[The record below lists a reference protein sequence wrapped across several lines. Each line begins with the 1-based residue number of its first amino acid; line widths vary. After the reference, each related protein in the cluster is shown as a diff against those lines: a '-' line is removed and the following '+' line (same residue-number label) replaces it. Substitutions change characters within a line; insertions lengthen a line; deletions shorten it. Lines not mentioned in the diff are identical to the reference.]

1 MASLSRL
8 RATGNGIFT
17 AQMRTL
23 ATIDYVVIVGYL
35 GAVFLIGLL
44 LTRRAGQSME
54 HFFVG
59 GRGMPWWLIGVSM
72 AATNF
77 SIDTPVSITGYVA
90 KEGIG
95 GVWFFWS
102 SAISAV
108 LVTFL
113 FARLWRRSGVI
124 TDAELIE
131 LRYGGRPASALRLFK
146 GFYFGV
152 IFNAFIM
159 GWVFL
164 ALSKVMGGVTDLDTR
179 TVLIVATLLVFVY
192 TMASGFYG
200 VVLTDFFQYF
210 IAFAGSILLA
220 VYSVRE
226 VGGLRAMVDS
236 LSAHPDIDPSVL
248 QFFPN
253 LERDSVMPLSVF
265 LAYLMVQW
273 WAHKYSDGGGKHI
286 QRMLSTKNE
295 NHAVASSFM
304 FAFVN
309 YALQIWPWILT
320 ALCALLIFGRMED
333 PELGYPMM
341 MARVL
346 PAGVLGLVVVCLIGA
361 FMSTID
367 THLNL
372 GASYMV
378 NDIYRRFLVKD
389 AEDRHYVLI
398 SRVMMAFLLAL
409 AVGISLQMESVG
421 GAWKFLLT
429 FASGAGLTWIVRWFW
444 WRANAWTE
452 FSGMIASGV
461 VASTVHVL
469 RPDWLYSHKLLLT
482 VGVAT
487 AVWVT
492 VTLLTPPEDEEKL
505 ADFVR
510 RIRPGSP
517 GWNRIYRN
525 HGITPSP
532 FLGKAVLLWLLGVA
546 GLFSLNFGVGSLLLC
561 RTALGVA
568 LLVTATSCLT
578 ALAWVLRRGTALD
591 PPPQNI

>member
-1 MASLSRL
+1 M
-8 RATGNGIFT
+8 RA
-17 AQMRTL
+17 L

-44 LTRRAGQSME
+44 LTRRAGQSVE
-54 HFFVG
+54 HFFIG

-113 FARLWRRSGVI
+113 FARLWRRTGVL
-124 TDAELIE
+124 TDAEFIE
-131 LRYGGRPASALRLFK
+131 LRYGGKPASALRLFK

-152 IFNAFIM
+152 VFNAFIM

-179 TVLIVATLLVFVY
+179 TVLIVATVLVLVY
-192 TMASGFYG
+192 TLASGFYG

-210 IAFAGSILLA
+210 IAFLGSILLA

-226 VGGLRAMVDS
+226 VGGLRSMVDS
-236 LSAHPDIDPSVL
+236 LSAHPEIDESVL
-248 QFFPN
+248 HFFPRMD
-253 LERDSVMPLSVF
+253 RDSVMPLSVF
-265 LAYLMVQW
+265 LVYLMVQW
-273 WAHKYSDGGGKHI
+273 WAHKYADGGGKHI
-286 QRMLSTKNE
+286 QRMLSTRDE
-295 NHAVASSFM
+295 NHAVAASFL
-304 FAFVN
+304 FSFVN

-320 ALCALLIFGRMED
+320 ALCALLVFGPMED
-333 PELGYPMM
+333 AEMGYPMM

-346 PAGVLGLVVVCLIGA
+346 PAGVLGLVLVCLIGA

-378 NDIYRRFLVKD
+378 NDIYRRFVVRD
-389 AEDRHYVLI
+389 ATDRHYVLV
-398 SRVMMAFLLAL
+398 SRVMMGLLLAL
-409 AVGISLQMESVG
+409 AVGISLQMDSVG

-452 FSGMIASGV
+452 LSGMITSGI
-461 VASTVHVL
+461 VASAVTVV
-469 RPDWLYSHKLLLT
+469 RPEWLYSSKLLLT
-482 VGVAT
+482 VGVT
-487 AVWVT
+487 TVVWVT
-492 VTLLTPPEDEEKL
+492 VTMLTPPEDDEKL
-505 ADFVR
+505 AQFVR
-510 RIRPGSP
+510 RVRPGSP
-517 GWNRIYRN
+517 GWNVVYRR
-525 HGITPSP
+525 HGIVQQP
-532 FLGKAVLLWLLGVA
+532 FLFRAVGLWLLGVA

-561 RTALGVA
+561 RPGLGTGLLALA
-568 LLVTATSCLT
+568 AVTLG
-578 ALAWVLRRGTALD
+578 ALAWLLIRGRALD
-591 PPPQNI
+591 PRAENQ

>member
-1 MASLSRL
+1 
-8 RATGNGIFT
+8 
-17 AQMRTL
+17 MRTL
-23 ATIDYVVIVGYL
+23 ATIDYVVVAGYL
-35 GAVFLIGLL
+35 GVVFLIGLW
-44 LTRRAGQSME
+44 LTRRAGQSIE

-59 GRGMPWWLIGVSM
+59 GRGMAWWLVGVSM

-77 SIDTPVSITGYVA
+77 SIDTPISITGYVA

-102 SAISAV
+102 AAISAL

-113 FARLWRRSGVI
+113 FARLWRRSGVL

-131 LRYGGRPASALRLFK
+131 LRYSGRSGAALRLFK

-152 IFNAFIM
+152 VFNAFIM

-210 IAFAGSILLA
+210 IALAGSVLLA
-220 VYSVRE
+220 WYSVRE

-236 LSAHPDIDPSVL
+236 LNNHPDIDPSVL
-248 QFFPN
+248 HFFPR
-253 LERDSVMPLSVF
+253 LDGDSIMPASVF
-265 LAYLMVQW
+265 FTYLMVQW
-273 WAHKYSDGGGKHI
+273 WAHKYADGGGKHV
-286 QRMLSTKNE
+286 QRMLSTPDE
-295 NHAVASSFM
+295 NHSVAAAFLFS
-304 FAFVN
+304 FVN

-320 ALCALLIFGRMED
+320 ALCALLIFGTAGDAEM
-333 PELGYPMM
+333 GYPRM
-341 MARVL
+341 MAQVL
-346 PAGVLGLVVVCLIGA
+346 PAGVLGLVLVCLIGA

-372 GASYMV
+372 GASYMI
-378 NDIYRRFLVKD
+378 NDIYKRFLVKD
-389 AEDRHYVLI
+389 ASDRHYVLM
-398 SRVMMAFLLAL
+398 SRVLMAGLLGL
-409 AVGISLQMESVG
+409 AVVISLNLESVG

-452 FSGMIASGV
+452 FSGMLTSGV
-461 VASTVHVL
+461 VATFVHI
-469 RPDWLYSHKLLLT
+469 RHPDWLYSSKLLIT

-487 AVWVT
+487 AIWVT
-492 VTLLTPPEDEEKL
+492 VTFLTPPVEEERL
-505 ADFVR
+505 VAFVR

-517 GWNRIYRN
+517 GWNRIYHR
-525 HGITPSP
+525 HGIEPER
-532 FLGKAVLLWLLGVA
+532 FLGRALLLWLLGIV

-561 RTALGVA
+561 QPTRG
-568 LLVTATSCLT
+568 LLLL
-578 ALAWVLRRGTALD
+578 ALAAAALTLMAWLHRKHAI
-591 PPPQNI
+591 PPRPRQSPVEPVY